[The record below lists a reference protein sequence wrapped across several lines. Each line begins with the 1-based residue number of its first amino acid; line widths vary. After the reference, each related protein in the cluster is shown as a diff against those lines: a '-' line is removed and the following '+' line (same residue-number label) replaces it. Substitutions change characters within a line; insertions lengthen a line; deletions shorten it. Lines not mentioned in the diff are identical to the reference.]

1 MLRLAADDLDLARA
15 MVVVPE
21 GSDAIVTDHYGPP
34 GDKTVLP
41 CASRL
46 YVIYQVG
53 GPTVIRC
60 FGIDGTPMPA
70 PRQPEIGAVD
80 SMTRL
85 EADDI
90 LFAAG
95 SYVEPSEVYRYRA
108 ASDDTEQMPLTS
120 PPAVTFE
127 DVTVAREFATSA
139 DGTLVPVNILVPK
152 GVTLDGS
159 NPCLATGYGGFGISL
174 SPRVRPAWRVLFDH
188 GFVVAVANLRGGGEY
203 GEAWHRAGNLVNKQH
218 VFDDFAA
225 VLHHLTE
232 RSYTSPARLA
242 IEGGSN
248 GGLLMGAMLTQHPEL
263 VACVVSHVGLY
274 DMLRSECSP
283 NGAFNIPEFGTVA
296 DETQFQALHAYSPY
310 HHVQDGTDYP
320 AALFLTGANDPRV
333 DPMHSRKLTARL
345 QAAAPTR
352 TMLLRTTASAG
363 HGLDTSLSE
372 RIEEAV
378 DVTAFLFAQLDVT
391 V

>member
-1 MLRLAADDLDLARA
+1 M
-15 MVVVPE
+15 
-21 GSDAIVTDHYGPP
+21 
-34 GDKTVLP
+34 
-41 CASRL
+41 
-46 YVIYQVG
+46 
-53 GPTVIRC
+53 
-60 FGIDGTPMPA
+60 
-70 PRQPEIGAVD
+70 
-80 SMTRL
+80 

-90 LFAAG
+90 LFTAG

-108 ASDDTEQMPLTS
+108 ASDDTEQLPLTS
-120 PPAVTFE
+120 PPVVTFE
-127 DVTVAREFATSA
+127 DVTVVREFATSA
-139 DGTLVPVNILVPK
+139 DGTLVPVNILIPK

-159 NPCLATGYGGFGISL
+159 NPCLATGYGGYGISL

-203 GEAWHRAGNLVNKQH
+203 GEAWHRAGNLTNKQH

-225 VLHHLTE
+225 VLRHLTE
-232 RSYTSPARLA
+232 RRYTSPARLA

-248 GGLLMGAMLTQHPEL
+248 GGLLMGAILTQHPEL

-274 DMLRSECSP
+274 DMLRAECSP

-296 DETQFQALHAYSPY
+296 DEAQFQALHAYSPY
-310 HHVQDGTDYP
+310 HHVNDGTDYP
-320 AALFLTGANDPRV
+320 ATLFLTGANDPRV

-352 TMLLRTTASAG
+352 TVLLRTAASAG
-363 HGLDTSLSE
+363 HGQDTSLSE